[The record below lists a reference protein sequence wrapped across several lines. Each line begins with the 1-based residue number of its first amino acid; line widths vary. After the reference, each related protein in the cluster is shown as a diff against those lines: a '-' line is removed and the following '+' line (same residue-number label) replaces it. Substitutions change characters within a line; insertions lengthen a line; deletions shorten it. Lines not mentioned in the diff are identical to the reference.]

1 MHIADS
7 LNKLIHPYP
16 IPEKNRILEIGCG
29 TGFLT
34 RKLAKKYSP
43 DFFMINDLCI
53 EMEPYISDIQNKFV
67 FIPGDA
73 EKIVFS
79 ETYDLIASSSAIQWF
94 TDLETFLRKIE
105 KNLAS
110 GGVIAFST
118 FGINNLQEIKTI
130 TNCGLKYENVEYLN
144 SLFSRY
150 FDSVEITEEIIS
162 LVFPSPRDVLRHLK
176 STGVNGIMQ
185 EHWNKSK
192 LSRFEYDYRELY
204 TTEKGVSL
212 TYHPIYITGRKK

>member
-1 MHIADS
+1 
-7 LNKLIHPYP
+7 
-16 IPEKNRILEIGCG
+16 
-29 TGFLT
+29 
-34 RKLAKKYSP
+34 
-43 DFFMINDLCI
+43 MINDLCI